1 MPHDFDDLIADLD
14 AAKAG
19 LARSVKRC
27 RTLIGDRRVPPLRVE
42 EPEPGNN
49 AFGWADAEKR

>member
-14 AAKAG
+14 AAKAD

-27 RTLIGDRRVPPLRVE
+27 RTFIGDRRVPPVTIMGAERDKS
-42 EPEPGNN
+42 
-49 AFGWADAEKR
+49 AFGWTDATAR

>member
-14 AAKAG
+14 AAKAD

-27 RTLIGDRRVPPLRVE
+27 RTFIGDRRAPPSTAE
-42 EPEPGNN
+42 EPETDRS
-49 AFGWADAEKR
+49 AFGWSDAKAR